1 MTESEI
7 FKSMEIKSYIQPY
20 EQSLKLVNQLCNSG
34 SPVTKLKIIIAVSKQ
49 IMKDIEEYYIQKGKE
64 IPELDPDN
72 LSSIIM
78 YLLARTNNKN
88 IYE

>member
-49 IMKDIEEYYIQKGKE
+49 IMKDIE
-64 IPELDPDN
+64 
-72 LSSIIM
+72 
-78 YLLARTNNKN
+78 
-88 IYE
+88 